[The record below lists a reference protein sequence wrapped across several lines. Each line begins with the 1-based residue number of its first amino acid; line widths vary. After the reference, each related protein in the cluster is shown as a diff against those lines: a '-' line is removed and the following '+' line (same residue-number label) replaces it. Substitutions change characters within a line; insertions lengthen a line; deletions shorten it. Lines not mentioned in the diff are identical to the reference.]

1 MAHRQ
6 RQEECLLLSVVSRSV
21 GQRRSMRVSFAPA
34 FCFLPKH
41 PLASQ
46 VFFFCMGGVM
56 GITSDFST
64 SVDRSA
70 ELLHSFGSHAADS
83 LFEQP
88 RVFCPPRPGI
98 YLSYNITD
106 EQING

>member
-1 MAHRQ
+1 
-6 RQEECLLLSVVSRSV
+6 
-21 GQRRSMRVSFAPA
+21 
-34 FCFLPKH
+34 
-41 PLASQ
+41 
-46 VFFFCMGGVM
+46 M

-70 ELLHSFGSHAADS
+70 ALLHSFGSHVADS
-83 LFEQP
+83 LFEQS
-88 RVFCPPRPGI
+88 RVFRPRI

>member
-46 VFFFCMGGVM
+46 VFFFMGGVM

-70 ELLHSFGSHAADS
+70 ALLHSFGSRVVDS
-83 LFEQP
+83 LFEQS
-88 RVFCPPRPGI
+88 RAFRPQI